1 MVHWTNGAS
10 QRVRNTCCYPGHLQY
25 VLQLSA
31 ASSSWLQN
39 SSPLIMIIDWP
50 TVAIIGLRRR
60 IVDFSQ
66 GVGLR
71 TLYTEMQTGI
81 QTTHH
86 PHPPV
91 FCGLDQNFLKDTPQ
105 FYSFSSVVHAEFC
118 WNCRF
123 FPQPCMWSV
132 LDLVSLRLISASCEN

>member
-1 MVHWTNGAS
+1 MK
-10 QRVRNTCCYPGHLQY
+10 
-25 VLQLSA
+25 
-31 ASSSWLQN
+31 LQN
-39 SSPLIMIIDWP
+39 EPRGGPS
-50 TVAIIGLRRR
+50 GLWIFPRPGWGSELF
-60 IVDFSQ
+60 ILKFD
-66 GVGLR
+66 
-71 TLYTEMQTGI
+71 QTGI

-123 FPQPCMWSV
+123 FPQPCMYGGSES
-132 LDLVSLRLISASCEN
+132 DSQFTHPHPPPTHPA